1 MAEGQLVSTGGR
13 VLGVTAMA
21 GDALEAQ
28 TLAYQ
33 AVDKVSRMRCTC
45 VFFVLC
51 THTCYIH
58 TYMHPHTH
66 IHAHVREIHVYILYM
81 FTPHALV

>member
-13 VLGVTAMA
+13 GLGVTAMSD
-21 GDALEAQ
+21 DALKAQ

-33 AVDKVSRMRCTC
+33 AVDKVRRMRCTC
-45 VFFVLC
+45 VV
-51 THTCYIH
+51 HTCMLH